1 MRRRAAA
8 LLLPGLLLAAA
19 ACATAFSPARIRD
32 EIVHQ
37 TGQDPRRAFEFT
49 LGPTTLSLARA
60 VLGGAA
66 AEGGGLPLAGLDA
79 LELAVYDAPPAAAAS
94 AELDFTRMPIRG
106 WEPVVKTRDGARS
119 ALVLVRGERADAI
132 GDLVL
137 VASGERQVLYA
148 RLKGRLSRT
157 LPEALAEAV
166 KSGGTEGV
174 KDALMSLSERASGVQ

>member
-1 MRRRAAA
+1 MRPRAAA
-8 LLLPGLLLAAA
+8 LLLPGLLLVAA

-32 EIVHQ
+32 EIVRQ
-37 TGQDPRRAFEFT
+37 TGQDPQRAFEFT
-49 LGPTTLSLARA
+49 LGPTTMSLARA
-60 VLGGAA
+60 VLGGTA

-79 LELAVYDAPPAAAAS
+79 LELAVYDAPPAAPEGAG
-94 AELDFTRMPIRG
+94 LDFTRMPVTG
-106 WEPVVKTRDGARS
+106 WEPVVKTRDGGRS
-119 ALVLVRGERADAI
+119 ALVLVRGERDDAI

-148 RLKGRLSRT
+148 RLRGQLSRR

-174 KDALMSLSERASGVQ
+174 KDALMSLSDPASGDQ

>member
-1 MRRRAAA
+1 MKPRAAA

-32 EIVHQ
+32 EIVRQ
-37 TGQDPRRAFEFT
+37 TGQDPQRAFEFT
-49 LGPTTLSLARA
+49 LGPTTMSLARA
-60 VLGGAA
+60 VLGGTA

-79 LELAVYDAPPAAAAS
+79 LELAVYDAPPAPPEGAG
-94 AELDFTRMPIRG
+94 LDFTRMPVTG

-119 ALVLVRGERADAI
+119 ALVLVRGERDDAI

-148 RLKGRLSRT
+148 RLRGQLSRR

-174 KDALMSLSERASGVQ
+174 KDALMSLSEPASGDQ